1 LQIVERQLC
10 VVVGGVLRGPI
21 TEITDELERWETAED
36 LRLLA
41 MNMSVGNQEQMHKII
56 IENTQMFVD
65 LLTSDLSL
73 QLKAGLL
80 AIVDR
85 HLGI

>member
-1 LQIVERQLC
+1 M
-10 VVVGGVLRGPI
+10 LRGPI
-21 TEITDELERWETAED
+21 TQITDELERWETAED

>member
-1 LQIVERQLC
+1 M
-10 VVVGGVLRGPI
+10 LRGPI

>member
-1 LQIVERQLC
+1 M
-10 VVVGGVLRGPI
+10 VVGGVLRGPI